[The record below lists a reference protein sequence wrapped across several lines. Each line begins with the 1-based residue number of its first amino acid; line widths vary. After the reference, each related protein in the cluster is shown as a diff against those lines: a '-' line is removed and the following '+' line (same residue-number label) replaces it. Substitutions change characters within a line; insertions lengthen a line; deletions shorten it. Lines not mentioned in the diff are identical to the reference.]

1 MMGCRRRFTGAPLK
15 HLTIASGR
23 RPLVALLLLA
33 AAVAALVST
42 PGIHAQSSGALTC
55 IPLSARELGPAFD
68 VTHPDHDAHDAHAVH
83 SVGAITVTSAEPGGA
98 IQEYLDSADVRLTAG
113 GTGTFATRDLA
124 VGKNPFKIK
133 AMLGRDVS
141 TYTLMVTPTASP
153 KLTALAVADAATSNA
168 VTLSPA
174 FVSDT
179 DFYTAKVGR
188 NLAQITFTPTVSA
201 GSAVEYLTM
210 GSGGT
215 FQDHAD
221 DDTNITGYQVDLNGE
236 DSTTL
241 VRLKV
246 TNESEEKIYE
256 VVVLRTD
263 ATVVWSAV
271 ATLGA
276 NEADP
281 PTFFGQGGFGDLP
294 ADDRGALEGAGQFDF
309 SSRTYEY
316 AGFYY
321 NDSDSTAAILLNNK
335 GASTDPFRDTKA
347 LLRWF
352 VYDSSFGFGDA
363 TNPNIAGSNV
373 EYRWTGSDVSFSW
386 EQGQRVALWITEH
399 PPEVSV
405 SANAASVTESVA
417 DTIITFTLTPEP
429 QLATPLAVTVNV
441 SETGGDYVTAANES
455 DRTETIPANTVH
467 VEFNVTVAAGNN
479 AWDAHSTIIASIVPN
494 SAAYTIKAGEGST
507 QTVVLDDDNPAGVVT
522 IGAGSSTQ
530 SVTEGLPVT
539 AIVTATTTGDQ
550 EPHKDF
556 TASVVADELATPQA
570 TAGVDFTADT
580 FAITFPGNTGLH
592 GTNWKRAEV
601 SVWAQTMQVT
611 VVTAQDTIDEPH
623 EAFRVYL
630 EAISAP
636 FTKGTPDTVTITLKD
651 AAPGVTVDPVEL
663 TIAEG
668 AIKTYIVVLNT
679 KPTGDVT
686 VAITGH
692 AGTDLTLSGDTLAN
706 DALTFTT
713 GNWNTAQTVTVTAVE
728 DDDAVADGEVTLTH
742 TASGGDYG
750 SVAAKNITVTIT
762 ENDTAG
768 LTVDSAS
775 LTVTEGGAKDYT
787 VRLDSEPTADV
798 TVAIT
803 GHARTDLTLSG
814 ATLTNDVLTFTAD
827 NWNTAQTVT
836 VTAVEDDDAVADGE
850 VTLTHT
856 ASGGG
861 YGSVA
866 AKTVTVTITENDTA
880 GMTIDPASLTVT
892 EGGAKDYAVRMDSEP
907 TADVTVAITGHTGT
921 DLTLSDDT
929 LTDNALTF
937 TTYNWNAAQTV
948 TVSAAED
955 DDAAADAD
963 VTLTHTS
970 SGGGYGSVAAKT
982 VTVTITENDTAGLT
996 IYPASLTVTEGE
1008 INTYTVRLDS
1018 EPTADVTVAIT
1029 GHTGTDLA
1037 LSGATLTDNALT
1049 FTTDNW
1055 NTAQTV
1061 TVSAAEDADATADPD
1076 VTLTHTPSGGD
1087 YGIAT
1092 AQTVTVAITEN
1103 DTEGLTIDPASLTVT
1118 ESGANTYTVRL
1129 DSEPTAD
1136 VTVAITGHT
1145 GTDLTL
1151 SGGTLVNDALTFTTD
1166 NWNAA
1171 LTVTVSAAEDADA
1184 SNDPAVILTH
1194 TAGGGGYGSVA
1205 TKIITVTIT
1214 ENDTAGVTI
1223 DPASLTVTEG
1233 GAKDYT
1239 VRLDS
1244 EPTAD
1249 VTVAIT
1255 GHGGTDLTLSGATLA
1270 NEVLTFTTDNWNTAQ
1285 AVTVT
1290 AVEDADAAADADVTL
1305 THTAGGGG
1313 YGSAAVKTVT
1323 VTITEN
1329 DTSGMTIYPT
1339 SLTVTEGQTNTYTV
1353 RLDSEPTANVT
1364 VAITGHTGTDL
1375 ALSGATLANDA
1386 LTFTTDNWN
1395 TAQTVTVTAAT
1406 DDDAVADGEVT
1417 LTHTASG
1424 GDYGS
1429 AAVRT
1434 VTVTITENDT
1444 AGLTIDPASLT
1455 VTEGGAKNYT
1465 VRLDSEPTADV
1476 TVAITG
1482 HTGTDLAL
1490 SGATLADDALT
1501 FTTGNWNRAQTV
1513 TVSAA
1518 EDADA
1523 TADADVTL
1531 THTASGGGYGSAAV
1545 KTVTVTIKEYDDQRV
1560 ELILITGGE
1569 GDGPASAPV
1578 PAALPNNATGNV
1590 PGVSVSPS
1598 EMTVTKGATGT
1609 YTVVLNSRPSSAVTI
1624 SVNVPAGNDISA
1636 NPLSLTFS
1644 TGNWSTPQMVTVSA
1658 AEGSGVQ
1665 DGSAVT
1671 ITHSPSGGGYD
1682 SARADSVTV
1691 AVKDNHPP
1699 GVTISPIALTIQEGN
1714 SADYTVA
1721 LDSQPAVP
1729 MTIICEPPANTG
1741 VSASPATLTFT
1752 KDDWDRERTITVSAA
1767 KDAAAVAGP
1776 PATLVHHVSGSTEYA
1791 TLTLNCVT
1799 VTTLETDTQGVIIS
1813 PTALTVAEGS
1823 SNRYTVALNSQ
1834 PTGPVTVYIDG
1845 HSGTE
1850 LTLST
1855 TTLTF
1860 TAADWDTGK
1869 TVAVTARQDADTI
1882 ADPAV
1887 SLVHTVRGADYEGIA
1902 ATNLVVTIKRDD
1914 SRAPVTVGPIRPDA
1928 SVASPLPTPEITIRW
1943 AGSDPALVIDEGGE
1957 LVVEVSRSAGWDDVL
1972 TGVRLEITDTGNVL
1986 HYQVLMTNRDG
1997 EYVSVDLPLAPPLE
2011 LDFPNTGLST
2021 MTMKL
2026 ALYTKDEN
2034 VDEDDSEVTFKLLP
2048 DTRHPKRYTVGDADA
2063 VTITVRDN
2071 DAPDL
2076 APTATPEPALSPTP
2090 KIAPAA
2096 TTESTPEPTPTPA
2109 ATLQPTPPPVPP
2121 AAPAET
2127 DSEDPPLTPAV
2138 MLVLLLLPLALVAW
2152 LIRRWWR
2159 RRR

>member
-1 MMGCRRRFTGAPLK
+1 M
-15 HLTIASGR
+15 
-23 RPLVALLLLA
+23 
-33 AAVAALVST
+33 
-42 PGIHAQSSGALTC
+42 
-55 IPLSARELGPAFD
+55 
-68 VTHPDHDAHDAHAVH
+68 
-83 SVGAITVTSAEPGGA
+83 
-98 IQEYLDSADVRLTAG
+98 
-113 GTGTFATRDLA
+113 
-124 VGKNPFKIK
+124 
-133 AMLGRDVS
+133 
-141 TYTLMVTPTASP
+141 
-153 KLTALAVADAATSNA
+153 
-168 VTLSPA
+168 
-174 FVSDT
+174 
-179 DFYTAKVGR
+179 
-188 NLAQITFTPTVSA
+188 
-201 GSAVEYLTM
+201 
-210 GSGGT
+210 
-215 FQDHAD
+215 
-221 DDTNITGYQVDLNGE
+221 
-236 DSTTL
+236 
-241 VRLKV
+241 
-246 TNESEEKIYE
+246 
-256 VVVLRTD
+256 
-263 ATVVWSAV
+263 
-271 ATLGA
+271 
-276 NEADP
+276 
-281 PTFFGQGGFGDLP
+281 
-294 ADDRGALEGAGQFDF
+294 
-309 SSRTYEY
+309 
-316 AGFYY
+316 
-321 NDSDSTAAILLNNK
+321 
-335 GASTDPFRDTKA
+335 
-347 LLRWF
+347 
-352 VYDSSFGFGDA
+352 
-363 TNPNIAGSNV
+363 
-373 EYRWTGSDVSFSW
+373 
-386 EQGQRVALWITEH
+386 
-399 PPEVSV
+399 
-405 SANAASVTESVA
+405 
-417 DTIITFTLTPEP
+417 
-429 QLATPLAVTVNV
+429 
-441 SETGGDYVTAANES
+441 
-455 DRTETIPANTVH
+455 
-467 VEFNVTVAAGNN
+467 
-479 AWDAHSTIIASIVPN
+479 
-494 SAAYTIKAGEGST
+494 
-507 QTVVLDDDNPAGVVT
+507 
-522 IGAGSSTQ
+522 
-530 SVTEGLPVT
+530 
-539 AIVTATTTGDQ
+539 
-550 EPHKDF
+550 
-556 TASVVADELATPQA
+556 
-570 TAGVDFTADT
+570 
-580 FAITFPGNTGLH
+580 
-592 GTNWKRAEV
+592 
-601 SVWAQTMQVT
+601 
-611 VVTAQDTIDEPH
+611 
-623 EAFRVYL
+623 
-630 EAISAP
+630 
-636 FTKGTPDTVTITLKD
+636 
-651 AAPGVTVDPVEL
+651 
-663 TIAEG
+663 
-668 AIKTYIVVLNT
+668 
-679 KPTGDVT
+679 
-686 VAITGH
+686 
-692 AGTDLTLSGDTLAN
+692 
-706 DALTFTT
+706 
-713 GNWNTAQTVTVTAVE
+713 
-728 DDDAVADGEVTLTH
+728 
-742 TASGGDYG
+742 
-750 SVAAKNITVTIT
+750 
-762 ENDTAG
+762 
-768 LTVDSAS
+768 
-775 LTVTEGGAKDYT
+775 
-787 VRLDSEPTADV
+787 RLDSEPTADV

-803 GHARTDLTLSG
+803 GHTGTDLTLLG
-814 ATLTNDVLTFTAD
+814 DTLANDALTFTTD

-836 VTAVEDDDAVADGE
+836 VNAAEDADATADADVI
-850 VTLTHT
+850 LTHT
-856 ASGGG
+856 ASGGD

-880 GMTIDPASLTVT
+880 GMTIDPASLTVA
-892 EGGAKDYAVRMDSEP
+892 EGGTKNYTVGLDSEP
-907 TADVTVAITGHTGT
+907 AADVTVAITGHAGT
-921 DLTLSDDT
+921 DLTLSGVT
-929 LTDNALTF
+929 LANEVLTF
-937 TTYNWNAAQTV
+937 TTDNWNTAQAVTV
-948 TVSAAED
+948 TAVED
-955 DDAAADAD
+955 ADAAADAD
-963 VTLTHTS
+963 VTLTHTA

-982 VTVTITENDTAGLT
+982 V
-996 IYPASLTVTEGE
+996 
-1008 INTYTVRLDS
+1008 
-1018 EPTADVTVAIT
+1018 
-1029 GHTGTDLA
+1029 
-1037 LSGATLTDNALT
+1037 
-1049 FTTDNW
+1049 
-1055 NTAQTV
+1055 
-1061 TVSAAEDADATADPD
+1061 
-1076 VTLTHTPSGGD
+1076 
-1087 YGIAT
+1087 
-1092 AQTVTVAITEN
+1092 
-1103 DTEGLTIDPASLTVT
+1103 
-1118 ESGANTYTVRL
+1118 
-1129 DSEPTAD
+1129 
-1136 VTVAITGHT
+1136 
-1145 GTDLTL
+1145 
-1151 SGGTLVNDALTFTTD
+1151 
-1166 NWNAA
+1166 
-1171 LTVTVSAAEDADA
+1171 
-1184 SNDPAVILTH
+1184 
-1194 TAGGGGYGSVA
+1194 
-1205 TKIITVTIT
+1205 TVTIT

-1290 AVEDADAAADADVTL
+1290 AAEDADATADADVTL
-1305 THTAGGGG
+1305 THTASGGS
-1313 YGSAAVKTVT
+1313 YDSVAAKTVT

-1329 DTSGMTIYPT
+1329 DTAGMTIDPA
-1339 SLTVTEGQTNTYTV
+1339 SLTVAEGGTKNYTV
-1353 RLDSEPTANVT
+1353 GLDSEPAADVA
-1364 VAITGHTGTDL
+1364 VAITGHAGTDL
-1375 ALSGATLANDA
+1375 TLSGDTLTDNA

-1395 TAQTVTVTAAT
+1395 TAQTVTVTAVE

-1429 AAVRT
+1429 VAAKNI
-1434 VTVTITENDT
+1434 TVTITENDT
-1444 AGLTIDPASLT
+1444 AGLTVDPAALT
-1455 VTEGGAKNYT
+1455 VIEGRAKNYT

-1482 HTGTDLAL
+1482 HAGTDLTL
-1490 SGATLADDALT
+1490 LGDTLANDALT
-1501 FTTGNWNRAQTV
+1501 FTTDNWNTAQTV

-1523 TADADVTL
+1523 TADADVIL
-1531 THTASGGGYGSAAV
+1531 THTASGGDYGIATAQA
-1545 KTVTVTIKEYDDQRV
+1545 VTVTIKEYDEQRV
-1560 ELILITGGE
+1560 ERILITGGE

-1644 TGNWSTPQMVTVSA
+1644 TGNWSNPQMVTVSG

-1682 SARADSVTV
+1682 SASADSVTV

-1776 PATLVHHVSGSTEYA
+1776 PATLVHHVSGSAEYA

-1799 VTTLETDTQGVIIS
+1799 VTILEADTQGVIIS

-1914 SRAPVTVGPIRPDA
+1914 SRAPVTVGPTRPDA

-1957 LVVEVSRSAGWDDVL
+1957 LVVEVSRSAGWDGVL
-1972 TGVRLEITDTGNVL
+1972 TGVRLEVTETGNVL
-1986 HYQVLMTNRDG
+1986 HYRVLMTNRDG

-2090 KIAPAA
+2090 RIAPAA

-2121 AAPAET
+2121 AAPVET

>member
-15 HLTIASGR
+15 RLTIASGR

-42 PGIHAQSSGALTC
+42 PGIHAQSSGALTG

-98 IQEYLDSADVRLTAG
+98 IQESLDSANVRLTAG
-113 GTGTFATRDLA
+113 GTGTFPTRDLA

-210 GSGGT
+210 GRGGT

-221 DDTNITGYQVDLNGE
+221 EDTNTTGYQVDLNGE

-263 ATVVWSAV
+263 ATVVWSVV

-352 VYDSSFGFGDA
+352 VYDSSLGFGDA

-455 DRTETIPANTVH
+455 DRTETIPANTAH
-467 VEFNVTVAAGNN
+467 VEFNVTVAAGDN

-494 SAAYTIKAGEGST
+494 SAAYTKKAGEGSA

-630 EAISAP
+630 EAISTP

-692 AGTDLTLSGDTLAN
+692 AGTHLTLSGATLAN
-706 DALTFTT
+706 DVLTFTAD
-713 GNWNTAQTVTVTAVE
+713 NWNAAQTVTVTAATDVDTLTDDEVTLTHTASGGGYGSVTAKTVIVTITENDTAGMTIDPASLTMTEGGAKNYTVRLDSEPTADVAVAITGHAGTDLALSGATLTNDVLPFTTDNWNTVQTVTVTAAE
-728 DDDAVADGEVTLTH
+728 DDDASNDPAAILTHTVSGEDYGSVAAKTVTVTVTENDTAGMTIDPASLTMTEGGAKNYTVRLDSEPTADVTVAITGHAGTDLALSGATLTDNALTFTTDNWNTVQTVTVSAAEDTDATADPDVTLTH

-768 LTVDSAS
+768 
-775 LTVTEGGAKDYT
+775 
-787 VRLDSEPTADV
+787 
-798 TVAIT
+798 
-803 GHARTDLTLSG
+803 
-814 ATLTNDVLTFTAD
+814 
-827 NWNTAQTVT
+827 
-836 VTAVEDDDAVADGE
+836 
-850 VTLTHT
+850 
-856 ASGGG
+856 
-861 YGSVA
+861 
-866 AKTVTVTITENDTA
+866 
-880 GMTIDPASLTVT
+880 MTIDPASLTVT
-892 EGGAKDYAVRMDSEP
+892 EGGAKNYTVRLDSEP
-907 TADVTVAITGHTGT
+907 TANVTVAITGHAGT
-921 DLTLSDDT
+921 DLTLSGAT

-937 TTYNWNAAQTV
+937 TTDNWNTAQTV
-948 TVSAAED
+948 AVSAAED
-955 DDAAADAD
+955 ADAAADAD

-970 SGGGYGSVAAKT
+970 SGGGYGSAAVRT

-1029 GHTGTDLA
+1029 GHTRTDLA

-1061 TVSAAEDADATADPD
+1061 TVSAATDDDAVADGE
-1076 VTLTHTPSGGD
+1076 VTLTHTASGGD
-1087 YGIAT
+1087 YGSAGVR
-1092 AQTVTVAITEN
+1092 TVTVTITEN
-1103 DTEGLTIDPASLTVT
+1103 DTAGLTIDPASLTVT
-1118 ESGANTYTVRL
+1118 EGGAKNYTVRL

-1184 SNDPAVILTH
+1184 
-1194 TAGGGGYGSVA
+1194 
-1205 TKIITVTIT
+1205 
-1214 ENDTAGVTI
+1214 
-1223 DPASLTVTEG
+1223 
-1233 GAKDYT
+1233 
-1239 VRLDS
+1239 
-1244 EPTAD
+1244 
-1249 VTVAIT
+1249 
-1255 GHGGTDLTLSGATLA
+1255 
-1270 NEVLTFTTDNWNTAQ
+1270 
-1285 AVTVT
+1285 
-1290 AVEDADAAADADVTL
+1290 AADAD
-1305 THTAGGGG
+1305 
-1313 YGSAAVKTVT
+1313 
-1323 VTITEN
+1323 
-1329 DTSGMTIYPT
+1329 
-1339 SLTVTEGQTNTYTV
+1339 
-1353 RLDSEPTANVT
+1353 
-1364 VAITGHTGTDL
+1364 
-1375 ALSGATLANDA
+1375 
-1386 LTFTTDNWN
+1386 
-1395 TAQTVTVTAAT
+1395 
-1406 DDDAVADGEVT
+1406 VT

-1424 GDYGS
+1424 GDYGI
-1429 AAVRT
+1429 ATAQT
-1434 VTVTITENDT
+1434 VTVAITENDT
-1444 AGLTIDPASLT
+1444 EGLTIDPASLT
-1455 VTEGGAKNYT
+1455 VTESGAKNYT

-1482 HTGTDLAL
+1482 HARTDLTL
-1490 SGATLADDALT
+1490 SGATLANDALT
-1501 FTTGNWNRAQTV
+1501 FTTGNWNTAQTV

-1531 THTASGGGYGSAAV
+1531 THTASGGDYGSAAV
-1545 KTVTVTIKEYDDQRV
+1545 KTVTVTITENDTAGLTIDPASLTVAEGGAKNYTVGLDSEPTADV
-1560 ELILITGGE
+1560 TVAITGH
-1569 GDGPASAPV
+1569 
-1578 PAALPNNATGNV
+1578 TGTDLTL
-1590 PGVSVSPS
+1590 S
-1598 EMTVTKGATGT
+1598 GAT
-1609 YTVVLNSRPSSAVTI
+1609 LA
-1624 SVNVPAGNDISA
+1624 NDA
-1636 NPLSLTFS
+1636 LAFT
-1644 TGNWSTPQMVTVSA
+1644 TDNWNTAQTVTVSA
-1658 AEGSGVQ
+1658 AE
-1665 DGSAVT
+1665 
-1671 ITHSPSGGGYD
+1671 
-1682 SARADSVTV
+1682 
-1691 AVKDNHPP
+1691 
-1699 GVTISPIALTIQEGN
+1699 
-1714 SADYTVA
+1714 
-1721 LDSQPAVP
+1721 
-1729 MTIICEPPANTG
+1729 
-1741 VSASPATLTFT
+1741 
-1752 KDDWDRERTITVSAA
+1752 
-1767 KDAAAVAGP
+1767 
-1776 PATLVHHVSGSTEYA
+1776 
-1791 TLTLNCVT
+1791 
-1799 VTTLETDTQGVIIS
+1799 
-1813 PTALTVAEGS
+1813 
-1823 SNRYTVALNSQ
+1823 
-1834 PTGPVTVYIDG
+1834 
-1845 HSGTE
+1845 
-1850 LTLST
+1850 
-1855 TTLTF
+1855 
-1860 TAADWDTGK
+1860 
-1869 TVAVTARQDADTI
+1869 
-1882 ADPAV
+1882 
-1887 SLVHTVRGADYEGIA
+1887 
-1902 ATNLVVTIKRDD
+1902 
-1914 SRAPVTVGPIRPDA
+1914 
-1928 SVASPLPTPEITIRW
+1928 
-1943 AGSDPALVIDEGGE
+1943 
-1957 LVVEVSRSAGWDDVL
+1957 
-1972 TGVRLEITDTGNVL
+1972 
-1986 HYQVLMTNRDG
+1986 
-1997 EYVSVDLPLAPPLE
+1997 
-2011 LDFPNTGLST
+2011 
-2021 MTMKL
+2021 
-2026 ALYTKDEN
+2026 
-2034 VDEDDSEVTFKLLP
+2034 
-2048 DTRHPKRYTVGDADA
+2048 DADA
-2063 VTITVRDN
+2063 TADADVTLTHTASGGDYGSVAAIEQTVHRDHHRERHRRL
-2071 DAPDL
+2071 DHRPRL
-2076 APTATPEPALSPTP
+2076 ADSDRGRGEG
-2090 KIAPAA
+2090 
-2096 TTESTPEPTPTPA
+2096 
-2109 ATLQPTPPPVPP
+2109 LQ
-2121 AAPAET
+2121 
-2127 DSEDPPLTPAV
+2127 
-2138 MLVLLLLPLALVAW
+2138 
-2152 LIRRWWR
+2152 
-2159 RRR
+2159 